1 MGKSVF
7 NQVDNSKYFSLSS
20 VDKRYLKDMGINL
33 PMTKFKEIVRA
44 SPPHTTIWTGS
55 DLLTGRTRTT
65 KIYRYE
71 DFAYLGKTQTE
82 VIDVKEVS

>member
-20 VDKRYLKDMGINL
+20 VDKRHLEEMGINL

-55 DLLTGRTRTT
+55 DLFTGRTRST

-71 DFAYLGKTQTE
+71 DFSYLGKPQKE
-82 VIDVKEVS
+82 VVDVKKVS